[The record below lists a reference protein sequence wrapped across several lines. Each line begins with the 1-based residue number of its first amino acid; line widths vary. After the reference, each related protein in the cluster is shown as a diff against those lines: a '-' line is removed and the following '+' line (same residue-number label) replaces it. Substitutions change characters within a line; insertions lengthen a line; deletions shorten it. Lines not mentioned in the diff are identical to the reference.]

1 MINVREKHVLI
12 IGGGIAGVAMGIFLK
27 KQGISSSV
35 YESYPIKK
43 DAGAAFGISP
53 NGMDVLEALGLK
65 QEVLRNSWSIKNVE
79 MHNMYGTVM
88 STINL
93 VDEDNNYYPM
103 QYMTRSNL
111 MSILLEK
118 AQDEGVCIHY
128 GKKLINLHQDETLVT
143 AFFEDGTQETG
154 TELIGADGIH
164 SKTRQNIFNQCSMVY
179 AGYSIIQG
187 IVSSK
192 DLCGKDNEGFIGYAK
207 GNNSMMIARCHS
219 GDIENYHWLCFVFS
233 DRKISSKEL
242 EQKTSEELRIEL
254 LKLFKDWSDPIPS
267 MIENSSQIHARSRFE
282 FKSLEN
288 WSENRVVLIGDALH
302 GISPITG
309 QGVSLALE
317 DAMYLSK
324 LMSEHDYKDAYY
336 YFEFDRKPRVQKI
349 KKMAEIEN
357 ESMFF
362 DFDLYKNPTNVA
374 EGTVSTI
381 LDSKETVNK

>member
-1 MINVREKHVLI
+1 MKEKHVLI

-43 DAGAAFGISP
+43 DAGAAFGIFP
-53 NGMDVLEALGLK
+53 NGMYVLEEIGLK
-65 QEVLRNSWSIKNVE
+65 QEVLRNSWSIKNFE
-79 MHNMYGTVM
+79 MYNMYGTVM
-88 STINL
+88 STISL

-103 QYMTRSNL
+103 QYITRSNL
-111 MSILLEK
+111 MSILFEK

-128 GKKLINLHQDETLVT
+128 GKKLINLHQDETSVT

-164 SKTRQNIFNQCSMVY
+164 SKIRQNIFNQCSMVY

-192 DLCGKDNEGFIGYAK
+192 DLCGKDYEELVVYSK

-219 GDIENYHWLCFVFS
+219 GDIKNYHWLSFVFS
-233 DRKISSKEL
+233 DRKVSSKEL

-254 LKLFKDWSDPIPS
+254 LRLFKDWSDPISS

-282 FKSLEN
+282 FKPLKS
-288 WSENRVVLIGDALH
+288 WSKNRVVLIGDALH
-302 GISPITG
+302 GISPMTG

-336 YFEFDRKPRVQKI
+336 YFEFDRKPRIQKVR
-349 KKMAEIEN
+349 KMAEIEN
-357 ESMFF
+357 EPMFF
-362 DFDLYKNPTNVA
+362 DFDLYKNPISVT
-374 EGTVSTI
+374 ESTVSTI
-381 LDSKETVNK
+381 HDNKETVNK

>member
-1 MINVREKHVLI
+1 MREKHVLI

-192 DLCGKDNEGFIGYAK
+192 ELCGKDYEGFVGYAK

-219 GDIENYHWLCFVFS
+219 GDIENYHWLCSVFS

-242 EQKTSEELRIEL
+242 EQKTSKELRIEL

-357 ESMFF
+357 EPMFF
-362 DFDLYKNPTNVA
+362 DFDLYKNPTNVV
-374 EGTVSTI
+374 ESTVSTI